1 MKRSMTVFL
10 AAFGLVVL
18 AGRSL
23 EAQDLQQKVAAAK
36 QAAAENKQA
45 LMQYSW
51 IEQTQI
57 SYKGE
62 VKNTKVDSCQYGPDG
77 QVQKTP
83 LDTEPAPQSDDS
95 GGRRHRRHRVKEHI
109 VEKKTGEMKD
119 EMEAAGN
126 LVKQYLPP
134 DPEKIQAAK
143 AAGKITITPG
153 AGTDALTIA
162 DYEKSGD
169 SLVLTLDAA
178 QKVISKI
185 DVNTWLDSPDQTVT
199 LDVQMDSL
207 PDGTHYPGTILLSV
221 PSSHVDVEITNS
233 NYEKLTP

>member
-1 MKRSMTVFL
+1 MKRSVTVSL
-10 AAFGLVVL
+10 TALGLVVL
-18 AGRSL
+18 AGQAL
-23 EAQDLQQKVAAAK
+23 EAQDLQQKIAAAK

-51 IEQTQI
+51 IEETQI

-62 VKNTKVDSCQYGPDG
+62 VKNTKIDSCQYGPDG

-83 LDTEPAPQSDDS
+83 LEAEPAQQSDDT
-95 GGRRHRRHRVKEHI
+95 GGRRHRRHRLKEHI
-109 VEKKTGEMKD
+109 VHKKTEEMKE

-134 DPEKIQAAK
+134 DPQKIQAAK
-143 AAGKITITPG
+143 AAGRITITPG
-153 AGTDALTIA
+153 SGTDALAIA

-169 SLVLTLDAA
+169 SLVLTLDPARKA
-178 QKVISKI
+178 ISKI
-185 DVNTWLDSPDQTVT
+185 DVNTWLDQPDQTVT

-207 PDGTHYPGTILLSV
+207 ADGTPYPGTILLSV
-221 PSSHVDVEITNS
+221 PSSHIDVKITNS
-233 NYEKLTP
+233 NYEKLAP